1 MSETFTFTEE
11 QFQQIQSAL
20 NTAAGFA
27 LRHREMDL
35 MNKFSVASMMM
46 DDVANGFDGEDDE

>member
-1 MSETFTFTEE
+1 MSETFTFTED

-27 LRHREMDL
+27 LRHGEMDL
-35 MNKFSVASMMM
+35 MNKFSVASMLM
-46 DDVANGFDGEDDE
+46 DDVANNFDGEEAE